1 MSYREKLLTRNKD
14 MVSKVE
20 EFLKNKGLKSV
31 LDSQQVVQNTLSY
44 IQLLLRGAEEKDRE
58 EYKLIKKYLKTL
70 LSNKCDPAIQTL
82 LEKIEDVS
90 DRKFDYIRDRQV
102 LTTHRV
108 INLKITGEILQGSVQ
123 RDLLTAK
130 ILNESIKLI
139 EKSFKEAELEIKD
152 LSVNEG
158 AYEAWKIEIKYYEK
172 EADASTRFYKN
183 KQVELDGLRATLN
196 KREKYLSR

>member
-1 MSYREKLLTRNKD
+1 MSYRENLLTRNKD

-102 LTTHRV
+102 LTTHRD
-108 INLKITGEILQGSVQ
+108 IKLLITGEILQVSVQ

>member
-1 MSYREKLLTRNKD
+1 MSYRENLLTRNKD

-90 DRKFDYIRDRQV
+90 DRKSDYIIDRQV
-102 LTTHRV
+102 LTTHRD
-108 INLKITGEILQGSVQ
+108 IKLLITGEILQVSVQ

>member
-1 MSYREKLLTRNKD
+1 MSYRENLLTRNKD